1 MIFKKTILFESI
13 LNNEI
18 QIKLKENFILK
29 RLDKLNKINFK
40 KENVHA
46 LFIKLENK
54 IDRKFLS
61 NFKNLSFIISPTTG
75 LTHIDQK
82 YFKKKKI
89 KIINLKSNN
98 ILVKEYSNNEYNLS
112 LILLAIRSPHK
123 FFAQTKKKN

>member
-18 QIKLKENFILK
+18 KKLKENFILK
-29 RLDKLNKINFK
+29 RLDKLNKINLK

-61 NFKNLSFIISPTTG
+61 NLIIYHLSY
-75 LTHIDQK
+75 LQ
-82 YFKKKKI
+82 
-89 KIINLKSNN
+89 
-98 ILVKEYSNNEYNLS
+98 
-112 LILLAIRSPHK
+112 LLD
-123 FFAQTKKKN
+123 